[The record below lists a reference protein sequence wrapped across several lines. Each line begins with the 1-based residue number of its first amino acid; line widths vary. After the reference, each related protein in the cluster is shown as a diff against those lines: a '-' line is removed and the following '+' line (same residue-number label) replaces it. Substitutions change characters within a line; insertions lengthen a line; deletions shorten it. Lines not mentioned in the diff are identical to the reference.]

1 MRVPQRV
8 GRMSFTGF
16 TDTKESTMTEHTTL
30 RRAVRYAL
38 LMSALPTGLH
48 FATAVAQETAGQPEE
63 MTVTGSR
70 IVQPNLESI
79 SPVTSITS
87 EDIGAT
93 GKVRVEDI
101 INQLPQ
107 AFAAQGSN
115 ISNGATGTATVNLR
129 GLGSSRTLVL
139 VNGRRL
145 MPGDPVVGDNSAD
158 LNQIPAALV
167 KRVEVLT
174 GGASAVYGADAV
186 AGVVNFIMDTDF
198 EGVRLEA
205 NYNFNQHH
213 NDNDAADVVS
223 GAGFALPD
231 DDVKTGYARDVTFA
245 LGVGSAEDKGHAVF
259 YATYRKQDAVLQAQY
274 DYSACTLGS
283 SAADDPTGAFTCA
296 GSYTAFPGWFQDNN
310 DTDGVDYFVTLE
322 PGGGIRNY
330 GADFNP
336 STDLYNFGPLNFY
349 QRPDER
355 YTAGVFTDYKLD
367 EHVDVY
373 GEFMYMNDRSVA
385 QIAPSGSFFQQA
397 NINCNN
403 PLLSPAEVQAWCTD
417 DGLGPDGFAN
427 LLIGRRNVEGGG
439 RQSDIGHESYRAVV
453 GAKGQ
458 LTDVW
463 SYDTS
468 LQYGTTNVSSTS
480 LNDFDTTRIAK
491 ALQTTDGVNC
501 LVNTDAD
508 TANDDPACVPWNV
521 FTLNADGSSNVSQAA
536 VNYLAVPAV
545 LKGQNDER
553 VLNAN
558 LTADWSDKVKLPT
571 ADSGLAANFGL
582 EYRHEESETLPDATF
597 QAGNLAGSGGAT
609 TPVAGQF
616 HVKDLFAEARLP
628 LIQGKTG
635 VQDLS
640 LEAGY
645 RYSDYSTDVTTD
657 TYKYGL
663 NYSPVDAV
671 RFRGSFQRA
680 VRAPN
685 IGELFN
691 VVSVALDGTQDPCA
705 GAVDANGLVNGHT
718 EAECALTGVTA
729 DDFGHIRANS
739 ASQYNGLTGGNPNLS
754 PEKADTTS
762 FGVVFQPPFVRNL
775 VVALDYFDI
784 DIEDVI
790 LGGAQADTYINKC
803 LDSGDPTFCDLIHR
817 DEFGSLWLTPN
828 GYIVDT
834 QLNLGGLGTKGVDA
848 QASYAFDI
856 GPAGRLGFSLIG
868 TWLDTATTQ
877 PLKGDPAFDCVGFF
891 GAQCGVPTPEWRH
904 SLRTTWN
911 APWRGIDVSLNWRY
925 FDPVDAEGTSSDPT
939 LHVDG
944 VPESDAHFASRSY
957 IDATASITFADKYT
971 VRVGANN
978 LFDVD
983 PPLVGQDNCPAVI
996 CSGNT
1001 YSQVYDVLGRQWFA
1015 TLTMD
1020 F

>member
-1 MRVPQRV
+1 MA
-8 GRMSFTGF
+8 
-16 TDTKESTMTEHTTL
+16 KHTTL

-38 LMSALPTGLH
+38 LMSALPTGVHLS
-48 FATAVAQETAGQPEE
+48 TAVAQETAGQPEE

-87 EDIGAT
+87 EDISST

-107 AFAAQGSN
+107 AFAAQGAN
-115 ISNGATGTATVNLR
+115 ISNGSTGTATVNLR

-145 MPGDPVVGDNSAD
+145 MPGDPRGDNAAD
-158 LNQIPAALV
+158 LNQIPSALV

-205 NYNFNQHH
+205 NYDFNQHH
-213 NDNDAADVVS
+213 NDNDAADVV
-223 GAGFALPD
+223 AANGFPLPE

-283 SAADDPTGAFTCA
+283 SAGGDTTGAFNCG
-296 GSYTAFPGWFQDNN
+296 GSYTAYPGWFADLQDN
-310 DTDGVDYFVTLE
+310 DGVDYFVTLE

-330 GADFNP
+330 GPDFNP
-336 STDLYNFGPLNFY
+336 GVDLFNFGPINYY

-373 GEFMYMNDRSVA
+373 GEFMYMNDRSVS
-385 QIAPSGSFFQQA
+385 QIAPSGSFFQEA
-397 NINCNN
+397 LVNCNN
-403 PLLSPAEVQAWCTD
+403 PLLSAAEVQAWCTD
-417 DGLGPDGFAN
+417 DGIGADGFAD
-427 LLIGRRNVEGGG
+427 LLIGRRNIEGGG
-439 RQSDIGHESYRAVV
+439 RQDDLGHQSYRAVV
-453 GAKGQ
+453 GARGPI
-458 LTDVW
+458 TDVW

-468 LQYGTTNVSSTS
+468 ILYGTTHLNQTYQ
-480 LNDFDTTRIAK
+480 NDFQTDRIANS
-491 ALQTTDGVNC
+491 LQTTDGVNC
-501 LVNTDAD
+501 LVNTDDDA
-508 TANDDPACVPWNV
+508 ANDDPACVPWDI
-521 FTLNADGSSNVSQAA
+521 FSINADGSSNVSPEALA
-536 VNYLAVPAV
+536 YLQVPAV
-545 LKGQNDER
+545 LRGQNDER
-553 VLNAN
+553 VVNGN
-558 LTADWSDKVKLPT
+558 LTADWTDKVKLPS
-571 ADSGLAANFGL
+571 ADSGLAANFGF
-582 EYRHEESETLPDATF
+582 EYRHEETFTTPDATF
-597 QAGNLAGSGGAT
+597 QAGALAGQGGAT
-609 TPVAGQF
+609 TPVQGQF
-616 HVKDLFAEARLP
+616 HVRELFTELRLP
-628 LIQGKTG
+628 LVQGKTG

-640 LEAGY
+640 FEGGY
-645 RYSDYSTDVTTD
+645 RFSDYSNGPETD

-685 IGELFN
+685 IGELFS
-691 VVSVALDGTQDPCA
+691 VVSVSLDGSTDPCA

-718 EAECALTGVTA
+718 QAECALTGVTA
-729 DDFGHIRANS
+729 DQFGHIRAN
-739 ASQYNGLTGGNPNLS
+739 AAAQYNGLQGGNPDLT

-762 FGVVFQPPFVRNL
+762 FGIVFQPPFVRNL

-790 LGGAQADTYINKC
+790 LGGALADTYINKC
-803 LDSGDPTFCDLIHR
+803 LDTGNSAFCDLIHR

-834 QLNLGGLGTKGVDA
+834 QLNIGGLGTKGVDV
-848 QASYAFDI
+848 QASYAFDV
-856 GPAGRLGFSLIG
+856 GAAGRLGFNLVG
-868 TWLDTATTQ
+868 TWLDELTTTPLVGDQ
-877 PLKGDPAFDCVGFF
+877 PFDCKGFF
-891 GAQCGVPTPEWRH
+891 GNQCGTPNPEWRH
-904 SLRTTWN
+904 SLRATWN

-925 FDPVDAEGTSSDPT
+925 FDPVDVELLSDDPT
-939 LHVDG
+939 LNVDTPPDQ

-957 IDATASITFADKYT
+957 IDMTASITFADKYT
-971 VRVGANN
+971 FRVGANN

-983 PPLVGQDNCPAVI
+983 PPLVGQDNCPVVY
-996 CSGNT
+996 CNGNT
-1001 YSQVYDVLGRQWFA
+1001 FAQVYDVLGRQWFA